1 MTKKYKFALLPDWQR
16 ILKQAW
22 SIRLTLLAG
31 LFSAAEVILPL
42 FVDVLPRHLFV
53 VLALCAGFWRGVL
66 SQPCSTASLS
76 MFVLSSSGK
85 FRRSRPMVRLWP
97 SQT

>member
-53 VLALCAGFWRGVL
+53 VLAFVAIVGAAVARLVA
-66 SQPCSTASLS
+66 QPETH
-76 MFVLSSSGK
+76 
-85 FRRSRPMVRLWP
+85 R
-97 SQT
+97 